1 MFNFTKEFSFVFLEF
16 LDTHSFV
23 TLSCLNKEY
32 LEDILH
38 YFKAKKSIFATY
50 NIKKTLD
57 NCLLKMPLYKAKNMR
72 DNQNQGLMAIVK
84 VVKSS
89 HHNGNDGR
97 AMGKLKIYYWI
108 ISHPGKIGHKY
119 VIYPN
124 WCFIWQEYINDKT
137 LIPFR

>member
-32 LEDILH
+32 LDDIRH
-38 YFKAKKSIFATY
+38 YFKAKKSLY
-50 NIKKTLD
+50 NRYKIKKTLS
-57 NCLLKMPLYKAKNMR
+57 NSLLKMPLYKAKNMR

-89 HHNGNDGR
+89 SHHVDLER

-124 WCFIWQEYINDKT
+124 WCFIRQEYINDKT

>member
-16 LDTHSFV
+16 LDIHSFV

-32 LEDILH
+32 LDDIRH
-38 YFKAKKSIFATY
+38 YFKAKKALYNRY
-50 NIKKTLD
+50 NIKKTL
-57 NCLLKMPLYKAKNMR
+57 NNSLLKMPLYKAKNWRR
-72 DNQNQGLMAIVK
+72 DELCGMMAIVK
-84 VVKSS
+84 VIKSS
-89 HHNGNDGR
+89 HNICDER
-97 AMGKLKIYYWI
+97 AMDKLKIYYWM

-124 WCFIWQEYINDKT
+124 WCFIRQESITDKT